1 MVTTHN
7 LGFPRIGKAREL
19 KFALESFRSGKL
31 TADELTDLGKNLRK
45 RHWQQ
50 QADLDWM
57 PVGDFSYCDRVL
69 DLERAGI
76 DTIQIDEA
84 APREG
89 LPLRQS
95 QWQSYLDWAIES
107 LRKGPLRGPFCPI
120 PGLGINCKIDL
131 LTSITTQ
138 RYCAISIA
146 HQKLC
151 STQVIDHG

>member
-1 MVTTHN
+1 M
-7 LGFPRIGKAREL
+7 
-19 KFALESFRSGKL
+19 
-31 TADELTDLGKNLRK
+31 GKNLRK

-50 QADLDWM
+50 QADLDRM

-84 APREG
+84 ALREV

-107 LRKGPLRGPFCPI
+107 LRKGPCEAFFAQSPV
-120 PGLGINCKIDL
+120 
-131 LTSITTQ
+131 SE
-138 RYCAISIA
+138 
-146 HQKLC
+146 
-151 STQVIDHG
+151 